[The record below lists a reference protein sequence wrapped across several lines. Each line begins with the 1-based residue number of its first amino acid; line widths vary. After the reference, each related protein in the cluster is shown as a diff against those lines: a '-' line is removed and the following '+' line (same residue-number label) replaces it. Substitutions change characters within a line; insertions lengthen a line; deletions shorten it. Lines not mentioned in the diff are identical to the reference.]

1 MELPGKLIFGGC
13 FERGI
18 WKMYNHDVLSIMK
31 SVVGMIALLL
41 QYALLPVCI
50 YHFVVS
56 MFGWV
61 KRKEVSADDFK
72 PVNKFAIVVAAH
84 NEEAVV
90 GNIVRNLN
98 AIDYPKELYDVFV
111 IADNCTD
118 STARIAREY
127 GAQVF
132 ERFNNVKKGKGFALE
147 WFFAKLFKM
156 EKQYNAISVFDADN
170 LVSPNYLKE
179 MNKHLCMGHK
189 VIQGYLDSKNPM
201 DSLVSGSYSITYW
214 LNNRLFQLA
223 RYYAGLCCAIGGT
236 GFVVSADVLKEI
248 GWGATSLTEDLEF
261 TLKLVL
267 KGQRVYWSHEVRV
280 YDEKPLTMA
289 QSWKQ
294 RKRWMQGQS
303 DCACRYTADL
313 FKKAVKER
321 NLVAFD
327 SMLYVIQPLII
338 VISGI
343 GLLMNLLKFM
353 VFFNLN
359 DLFTA
364 ESIWGFSMLL
374 FTTYISIVFILAEG
388 KFTFKVALFYLIF
401 PFYNLTWIPIIIQG
415 FINRNETEWSHTL
428 HTRAIDINEIKE
440 LERA

>member
-1 MELPGKLIFGGC
+1 
-13 FERGI
+13 
-18 WKMYNHDVLSIMK
+18 MYDHDALHILKTVIGL
-31 SVVGMIALLL
+31 IALML

-50 YHFVVS
+50 YHLIVS

-61 KRKEVSADDFK
+61 KRKEPDADNYK
-72 PVNKFAIVVAAH
+72 PVKKFAIVVAAH

-98 AIDYPKELYDVFV
+98 MIDYPKDLYDVFV

-118 STARIAREY
+118 DTARVAREN

-132 ERFNNVKKGKGFALE
+132 ERTDNVKKGKGFALE
-147 WFFAKLFKM
+147 WFFAKLFKL
-156 EKQYNAISVFDADN
+156 EKQYDAVSVFDADN

-201 DSLVSGSYSITYW
+201 DSIIAGSYSITYW

-236 GFVVSADVLKEI
+236 GFVVSTDVLKDI

-294 RKRWMQGQS
+294 RKRWMQGQA
-303 DCACRYTADL
+303 DCACRYTKNL
-313 FKKAVKER
+313 LKKAIKDR
-321 NLVAFD
+321 DLVAFD
-327 SMLYVIQPLII
+327 STLYVIQPLII

-343 GLLMNLLKFM
+343 GLLLNLLKFM
-353 VFFNLN
+353 VFF
-359 DLFTA
+359 DVKELFTMQ
-364 ESIWGFSMLL
+364 SIWGFAMLV
-374 FTTYISIVFILAEG
+374 FSTYISVVFILAEG
-388 KFTFKVALFYLIF
+388 KFTWKVAWFYLVF

-415 FINRNETEWSHTL
+415 FIDKNNTEWSHTL